1 MHTQESGFTLIE
13 LLVVIA
19 IIGILGALGLTT
31 FNFYK
36 SSAAYATAES
46 TLHDARNAIE
56 ASMVDAD
63 DPPDSVALIAIR
75 EQGPILDPEAA
86 NLLPGLNLPTNT
98 KFQVA
103 HDPDCLTSAC
113 QAQFVQVNHCLGKEF
128 VRWIRF
134 GDGLELKLDRIAGDG
149 CP

>member
-1 MHTQESGFTLIE
+1 MHSSQSGFTLIE
-13 LLVVIA
+13 LLVVVA
-19 IIGILGALGLTT
+19 IVGILASLGLTS

-36 SSAAYATAES
+36 ASAAYATAES

-63 DPPDSVALIAIR
+63 NPPELVNLMAI
-75 EQGPILDPEAA
+75 EQQGPVQDPDAKQ
-86 NLLPGLNLPTNT
+86 LLPGLVIPRNT

-103 HDPDCLTSAC
+103 HDPDCLAAGC

-134 GDGLELKLDRIAGDG
+134 GDGLEMKLDKIAGEG